1 VTTSHVPSPAAALG
15 AIRVILIKVLGDY
28 VLDDVEINAEM
39 SLTEDLGLESIDL
52 VTVGAMLAERY
63 GRQLNLAAFLAE
75 MDIDD
80 VIALKVG
87 TLVDFV
93 VDGLAYSD
101 ATER

>member
-1 VTTSHVPSPAAALG
+1 VTTSHVPSAAAALDE
-15 AIRVILIKVLGDY
+15 IRAILIRVLGDY
-28 VLDDVEINAEM
+28 VLDDVEITAEM
-39 SLTEDLGLESIDL
+39 SLTDDLGLESIDL
-52 VTVGAMLAERY
+52 VTIGAMLMERY
-63 GRQLNLAAFLAE
+63 GRALNLAAFLAE

-93 VDGLAYSD
+93 VDRLAHGL

>member
-1 VTTSHVPSPAAALG
+1 VTPLDE
-15 AIRVILIKVLGDY
+15 IRTILITVLGDY
-28 VLDDVEINAEM
+28 VLDDVEITAEM

-52 VTVGAMLAERY
+52 VTIGAMLTERY
-63 GRQLNLAAFLAE
+63 GSQVNLAAFLAE

-87 TLVDFV
+87 TLVEFI
-93 VDGLAYSD
+93 VDRSAHSL

>member
-1 VTTSHVPSPAAALG
+1 MTILDE
-15 AIRVILIKVLGDY
+15 IRTILITVLGDY
-28 VLDDVEINAEM
+28 VLDDVEITGDM

-52 VTVGAMLAERY
+52 VTIGAMLKERY
-63 GRQLNLAAFLAE
+63 GSQVNLAAFLAE
-75 MDIDD
+75 MEIDD

-93 VDGLAYSD
+93 TDRAAHSL